1 MQPSQMRVLL
11 IDADPQGNL
20 TSVAAAEP
28 VEEDQAGLADVLSDK
43 TTDQIRD
50 VAVAGIW
57 PGMDLVPTAG
67 ATLGA
72 VRDELI
78 IAGAGRES
86 RLKTA
91 LAAVVDDYDLVLLDC
106 APSLDQLA
114 VNALVAAHG
123 VLVVTEAKL
132 FAANGLGQ
140 LLTTIAAVRDYYNP
154 QLKVTGVLVNRLEER
169 TVSSAVWLD
178 ELHEAATT
186 NGLTVLTPI
195 PKRVVTADA
204 AEAARGLDEWG
215 TADAVTIGTIYT
227 DHLHAIEGALSVKM
241 TVAAEVAKAFNERQE
256 QEAQAP
262 DMPAARSR
270 LGPARCGGRRTPWRR
285 PTSPPSEKGGRD
297 R

>member
-1 MQPSQMRVLL
+1 M
-11 IDADPQGNL
+11 
-20 TSVAAAEP
+20 
-28 VEEDQAGLADVLSDK
+28 
-43 TTDQIRD
+43 
-50 VAVAGIW
+50 
-57 PGMDLVPTAG
+57 
-67 ATLGA
+67 
-72 VRDELI
+72 
-78 IAGAGRES
+78 
-86 RLKTA
+86 
-91 LAAVVDDYDLVLLDC
+91 
-106 APSLDQLA
+106 
-114 VNALVAAHG
+114 
-123 VLVVTEAKL
+123 
-132 FAANGLGQ
+132 
-140 LLTTIAAVRDYYNP
+140 
-154 QLKVTGVLVNRLEER
+154 
-169 TVSSAVWLD
+169 
-178 ELHEAATT
+178 
-186 NGLTVLTPI
+186 LTPI